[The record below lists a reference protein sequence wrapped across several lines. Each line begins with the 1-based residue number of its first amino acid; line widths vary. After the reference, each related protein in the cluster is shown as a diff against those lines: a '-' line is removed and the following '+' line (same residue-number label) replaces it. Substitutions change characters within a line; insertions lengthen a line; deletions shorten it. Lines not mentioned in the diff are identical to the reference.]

1 MMWAFLTCRCEY
13 DWNGEV
19 DTGSWWGRGM
29 CAVNGGRF
37 DNGNAICVRMFRW
50 IRVLRGLDSKR
61 LVVRRCCSLVCC
73 RLSVSLVIT
82 VCV

>member
-37 DNGNAICVRMFRW
+37 DNGNAICVRM
-50 IRVLRGLDSKR
+50 LGGY
-61 LVVRRCCSLVCC
+61 VC
-73 RLSVSLVIT
+73 
-82 VCV
+82 